1 MTSKADNYYTTNP
14 KDMSKSGYR
23 FEGITGYLY
32 PEKFAN
38 TVPLHHLFH
47 PLSGDNFYT
56 LDKPQTSPNS
66 DGYEYKGKVGYIYR
80 HPTRGTA
87 PLLRWWLMD
96 QGDHFYTTHP
106 SGELAPDNYV
116 FEGVTGYMYP
126 EPVEGTVPLFR
137 WYKRPV

>member
-1 MTSKADNYYTTNP
+1 
-14 KDMSKSGYR
+14 
-23 FEGITGYLY
+23 
-32 PEKFAN
+32 
-38 TVPLHHLFH
+38 
-47 PLSGDNFYT
+47 
-56 LDKPQTSPNS
+56 
-66 DGYEYKGKVGYIYR
+66 
-80 HPTRGTA
+80 
-87 PLLRWWLMD
+87 LRWWLMD

>member
-66 DGYEYKGKVGYIYR
+66 DGYEYKGKVG
-80 HPTRGTA
+80 
-87 PLLRWWLMD
+87 
-96 QGDHFYTTHP
+96 
-106 SGELAPDNYV
+106 GELAPDNYV